1 MHKPQDP
8 HHLGLSLN
16 KAASVEVESGPD
28 IESSSKEGL
37 VSARGVS
44 VLDALRM
51 RVLKEC
57 SESPLGTC
65 LLAELG
71 RFVEVLDLYKPMA
84 DFPIE

>member
-1 MHKPQDP
+1 M
-8 HHLGLSLN
+8 
-16 KAASVEVESGPD
+16 EVESGPD

-37 VSARGVS
+37 VSARGAS

>member
-1 MHKPQDP
+1 MLKPQDP

-16 KAASVEVESGPD
+16 KAASAEMESGPD

-71 RFVEVLDLYKPMA
+71 RFVEVLDLYKPLA